1 MRTFKKIIAVLV
13 TLSMLLGAVALTA
26 SAGELA
32 EVKLVGR
39 TQLEEGDTYSVDLV
53 VSTGNG
59 GVQGT
64 IFYNTAALDF
74 DSVVY
79 SEAFANKNKG
89 LDDLVRVD
97 EANGA
102 IAFIGLNPGTEEA
115 WFTINFTAL
124 TTAETSVSVGDGT
137 FDLMISDE
145 KGTGV
150 IGTPGITLINVD
162 NIKIVTP
169 GQVKKLGATIK
180 GTGKAERQDIK
191 FISDVNY
198 VGDKN
203 IVEYGVI
210 FLPAQLL
217 KGQELVADPNFDYN
231 PDDSKTVKAAI
242 ATYTGENL
250 DKTVRFAAT
259 LTGSASFNMNSLLN
273 VDFVSRSYIKLADG
287 EIIYSNN
294 DGGASGACVDNGYA
308 TKSIA
313 SVAVRMGQA
322 LSGVE
327 AFANSEDKTA
337 LDGILAEAENI
348 SNVQVKALL
357 EILVK
362 YPELIPN
369 NQQLD
374 FLEERQVKKFID
386 AEIDIKLLT
395 AEEALLV
402 EFSTPDLNDPDN
414 DFGWD
419 L

>member
-150 IGTPGITLINVD
+150 IGTPGISLVNLSGVE
-162 NIKIVTP
+162 IVAKD
-169 GQVKKLGATIK
+169 QVLKTGATIK
-180 GTGKAERQDIK
+180 ITDEIKDQDIRFESLINFK
-191 FISDVNY
+191 GTEDI
-198 VGDKN
+198 K
-203 IVEYGVI
+203 EYGVI
-210 FLPAQLL
+210 FLPAKLL
-217 KGQELVADPNFDYN
+217 KGQELVADAAHNYGTDEKP
-231 PDDSKTVKAAI
+231 VKAAI
-242 ATYTGENL
+242 AVYSTG
-250 DKTVRFAAT
+250 AALPKEDVT
-259 LTGSASFNMNSLLN
+259 IRARLTGSATFNMNSLLN
-273 VDFVSRSYIKLADG
+273 TDIVSRSYIRIDDG
-287 EIIYSNN
+287 TEEGKVIYSNN
-294 DGGASGACVDNGYA
+294 DTEDKAAINNGYA

-313 SVAVRMGQA
+313 GIAISIGKT
-322 LSGVE
+322 LTD
-327 AFANSEDKTA
+327 SEEFEGNADKVA
-337 LDGILAEAENI
+337 LDNILTDKVVDRTEEL
-348 SNVQVKALL
+348 SVDQFKALL
-357 EILVK
+357 NILAK
-362 YPELIPN
+362 N
-369 NQQLD
+369 
-374 FLEERQVKKFID
+374 
-386 AEIDIKLLT
+386 IDIIKTL
-395 AEEALLV
+395 A
-402 EFSTPDLNDPDN
+402 SK
-414 DFGWD
+414 
-419 L
+419 